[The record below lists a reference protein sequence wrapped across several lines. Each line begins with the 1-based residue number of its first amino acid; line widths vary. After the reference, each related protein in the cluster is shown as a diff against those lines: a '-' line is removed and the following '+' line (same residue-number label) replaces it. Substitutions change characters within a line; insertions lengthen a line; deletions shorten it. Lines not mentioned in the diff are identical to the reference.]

1 MARNEPATVR
11 FSASWSTQLRFTQAI
26 GRGLADLM
34 PIRATISIGERGG
47 TSGLGRDYDLVFSK
61 SVNNEHQYS
70 GKGLYAGREPASW
83 LRTIAF
89 LPQEDRFL
97 FAVAP
102 QTGIERFEDL
112 AERKPALHMVGRSAE
127 PVLREYGF
135 TYKDMEGWGCKIGSM
150 QHTAR
155 DARAHYEAGELDAF
169 FGDGSA
175 YDFSGWRWVAER
187 GYRFLDVQL
196 DVMERLE
203 SEFGLRRNITPAG
216 FLPGISQ
223 TLLALDDSHIVLSC
237 HETLDDEVAYNVAK
251 AVDANKRDIETCSIQ
266 VDYAEVGN
274 LPLVQPSYWSS
285 LTGPI
290 GHQWDQRV
298 LGAPLHPGAERYYKE
313 MGYI

>member
-1 MARNEPATVR
+1 
-11 FSASWSTQLRFTQAI
+11 
-26 GRGLADLM
+26 M
-34 PIRATISIGERGG
+34 PIRATVLIGERGG
-47 TSGLGRDYDLVFSK
+47 TGGLGRDYDLVFSK
-61 SVNNEHQYS
+61 SVNNEHQYA
-70 GKGLYAGREPASW
+70 GKGLYAGKEPASW
-83 LRTIAF
+83 LRTIAY

-102 QTGIERFEDL
+102 ETGIERFEDI
-112 AERKPALHMVGRSAE
+112 AERKPALSMAGRSAE

-135 TYKDMEGWGCKIGSM
+135 TYKDMESWGCTIGSI

-155 DARAHYEAGELDAF
+155 DARAHREAGQLDAF

-187 GYRFLDVQL
+187 GYRFLDVRP
-196 DVMERLE
+196 DVMGRLE

-216 FLPGISQ
+216 FLPGITQ

-237 HETLDDEVAYNVAK
+237 HADLDDTIAYNVAK
-251 AVDANKRDIETCSIQ
+251 AIDQNKQDIETCSIQ

-290 GHQWDQRV
+290 GHQWDQTI
-298 LGAPLHPGAERYYKE
+298 LGAPLHPGAERYYQEK
-313 MGYI
+313 GYI